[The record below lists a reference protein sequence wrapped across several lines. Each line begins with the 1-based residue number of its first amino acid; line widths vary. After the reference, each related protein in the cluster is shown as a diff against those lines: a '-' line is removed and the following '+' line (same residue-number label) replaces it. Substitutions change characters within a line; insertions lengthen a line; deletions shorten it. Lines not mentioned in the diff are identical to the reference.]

1 MKGLSSV
8 VLPAFGSGRDE
19 HRCLNGTIIC
29 LVLYLPLF
37 ALVLLRSRYSAVL
50 PTFSP
55 PLRRAPSP
63 STVALTRVGFCM
75 LRARGRR
82 TRATRLRVLK
92 NRSIKVFPPLFP
104 AVTASDGYAPM
115 HHDSDLHSRTWHMRI
130 ARVPPSPLVHPIHF
144 CGRNSRGNCSIF
156 MPLFSSVYVFVL
168 CPDVAAIRAFVHA
181 ADNGRECE

>member
-8 VLPAFGSGRDE
+8 VLPAFGGGRDE

-55 PLRRAPSP
+55 PLCRAPSP

-92 NRSIKVFPPLFP
+92 NRSIKVFPPHFP
-104 AVTASDGYAPM
+104 TVTAADGYAPCTM
-115 HHDSDLHSRTWHMRI
+115 IRICIHVRGTWELPGSRRRRLSITYTFAEEILGRI
-130 ARVPPSPLVHPIHF
+130 VPFLRRFFH
-144 CGRNSRGNCSIF
+144 RYT
-156 MPLFSSVYVFVL
+156 SSYL
-168 CPDVAAIRAFVHA
+168 CPDVAAIRAFVLA